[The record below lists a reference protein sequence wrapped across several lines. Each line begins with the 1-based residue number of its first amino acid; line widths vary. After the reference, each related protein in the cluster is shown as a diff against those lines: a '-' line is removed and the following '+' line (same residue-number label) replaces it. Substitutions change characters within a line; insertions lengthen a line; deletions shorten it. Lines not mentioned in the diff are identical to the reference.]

1 MSHELR
7 TPLARVIGEA
17 ELALRHDRGSAEYR
31 AALEGIR
38 DSALRMDETITALL
52 ASARDQVAGQQSVAD
67 AVAVA
72 RAAVAAG
79 TPLSGNPDIVL
90 TSDDEAT
97 HVGVDAAV
105 LARILGPLIENAV
118 RYGGSDVEVHVGRTP
133 SDVCVTVA
141 DHGPG
146 VPAGEAEMIFE
157 PGVRGSG
164 ASGEGSGL
172 GLALARRL
180 ARSAGGDVRVQPGDG
195 GRFEVRLPSA

>member
-1 MSHELR
+1 
-7 TPLARVIGEA
+7 
-17 ELALRHDRGSAEYR
+17 
-31 AALEGIR
+31 
-38 DSALRMDETITALL
+38 
-52 ASARDQVAGQQSVAD
+52 VAD

-72 RAAVAAG
+72 RVAVAAG
-79 TPLSGNPDIVL
+79 TPLSGKPDIVL

-133 SDVCVTVA
+133 NDVCVTVV
-141 DHGPG
+141 DQGPG